1 MICSLIEILRE
12 VMHVPHGNLLGVKH
26 HDELSHIFG
35 EAERQRALGDSRL
48 VAIIS
53 SSEVGVLGD
62 FGTVNALATMRSYF
76 NVDSTV
82 TTHWL
87 VEVRKN
93 YFVPLE
99 YELHAPLPG
108 KHSYDAFPCGFS
120 LSINALEA
128 GLRFP
133 LHPVI
138 EACLEGWRI
147 SPSQIVPNSWRFPI
161 EWTSRTVNN
170 SMPAL
175 SADETKLVEIVR
187 GILSA
192 SREMFNLGKMKFDSG
207 STVPSVASVPAA
219 VDVGASMAEKRPNAS
234 GSTTRTSTEKGKG
247 VVELEEILER
257 GYTMQELCEVEDR
270 AGADRY
276 FASIMT
282 WLKCVDSEVPL
293 VLRWSASSGSSQ
305 FWTKGPL
312 FGEYL
317 RGALH
322 PALANALIDRVHDAG
337 RLIWSQH
344 EKILTLRAANKELKL
359 GANQEL
365 VATAKHRVKELEDEA
380 GKAWIELE
388 FHKNQWKELEQ
399 EVGVLCSSLDRVR
412 SPGGDIAAFLEA

>member
-1 MICSLIEILRE
+1 
-12 VMHVPHGNLLGVKH
+12 
-26 HDELSHIFG
+26 
-35 EAERQRALGDSRL
+35 
-48 VAIIS
+48 
-53 SSEVGVLGD
+53 
-62 FGTVNALATMRSYF
+62 
-76 NVDSTV
+76 
-82 TTHWL
+82 
-87 VEVRKN
+87 
-93 YFVPLE
+93 
-99 YELHAPLPG
+99 
-108 KHSYDAFPCGFS
+108 
-120 LSINALEA
+120 
-128 GLRFP
+128 
-133 LHPVI
+133 
-138 EACLEGWRI
+138 
-147 SPSQIVPNSWRFPI
+147 
-161 EWTSRTVNN
+161 
-170 SMPAL
+170 
-175 SADETKLVEIVR
+175 
-187 GILSA
+187 
-192 SREMFNLGKMKFDSG
+192 MFNLGKLKFDSG

-219 VDVGASMAEKRPNAS
+219 VDVGASMAEKRPSTGEGADAS

-247 VVELEEILER
+247 VVELEEVLER

-305 FWTKGPL
+305 FWIKGPL

-322 PALANALIDRVHDAG
+322 PALAKQVYECSSEELMNWAGKSAGLHFISALIDRVHDAG

-399 EVGVLCSSLDRVR
+399 EVGVLCSNLDRVR

>member
-48 VAIIS
+48 VAIVS

-76 NVDSTV
+76 NVDSIV

-108 KHSYDAFPCGFS
+108 KHSYDAFPRGFS
-120 LSINALEA
+120 LSIDALEA

-147 SPSQIVPNSWRFPI
+147 SPSQILPNSWRYLVAILWECYGSIVANRELFMACFCLSKGQAGYYVIARNEFRVSGAPSSNKGWKSCFFFISYHRGWSFPI

-192 SREMFNLGKMKFDSG
+192 SR
-207 STVPSVASVPAA
+207 
-219 VDVGASMAEKRPNAS
+219 
-234 GSTTRTSTEKGKG
+234 
-247 VVELEEILER
+247 
-257 GYTMQELCEVEDR
+257 
-270 AGADRY
+270 
-276 FASIMT
+276 
-282 WLKCVDSEVPL
+282 
-293 VLRWSASSGSSQ
+293 
-305 FWTKGPL
+305 
-312 FGEYL
+312 GE
-317 RGALH
+317 G
-322 PALANALIDRVHDAG
+322 
-337 RLIWSQH
+337 H
-344 EKILTLRAANKELKL
+344 E
-359 GANQEL
+359 
-365 VATAKHRVKELEDEA
+365 
-380 GKAWIELE
+380 
-388 FHKNQWKELEQ
+388 
-399 EVGVLCSSLDRVR
+399 
-412 SPGGDIAAFLEA
+412 